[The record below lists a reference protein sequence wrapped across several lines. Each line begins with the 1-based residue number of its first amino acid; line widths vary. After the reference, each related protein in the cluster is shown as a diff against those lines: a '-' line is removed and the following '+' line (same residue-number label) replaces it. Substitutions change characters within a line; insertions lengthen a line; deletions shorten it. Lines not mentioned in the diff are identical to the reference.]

1 MIADAL
7 RAEIDRYAAR
17 MRRSNPLFYKAEDG
31 TLTPACMTRY
41 LTNVHF
47 LICHTPVYL
56 VRARDRAQQLGD
68 GPLAQHY
75 EQKRCEEQGHDAW
88 ADRDIERMSVALPAP
103 ARRDVLPSIRDLVAF
118 LAATIDEDPALY
130 LSYILFAE
138 YLIVLLGP
146 EWLRMLEER
155 CGIPRSSMTVI
166 GNHIELDREHVEEAL
181 DQIDDLVGHPRKLQR
196 MREILLETLVLF
208 DRFCA
213 EVTDETAYRGR
224 TSPDAAL
231 QISAA

>member
-41 LTNVHF
+41 LANVRF
-47 LICHTPVYL
+47 LICHTPIYL
-56 VRARDRAQQLGD
+56 ERARDRAQRAGD

-75 EQKRCEEQGHDAW
+75 EEKRGEEQGHDAW
-88 ADRDIERMSVALPAP
+88 ADRDLERMSAASPAP

-118 LAATIDEDPALY
+118 LAMTIDEDPALY

-146 EWLRMLEER
+146 EWLRLLEER

-166 GNHIELDREHVEEAL
+166 GNHIELDREHVEAAL
-181 DQIDDLVGHPRKLQR
+181 DRIDALVGNPRKLPR
-196 MREILLETLVLF
+196 MREVLLDVLAYF
-208 DRFCA
+208 DRFCV
-213 EVTDETAYRGR
+213 EVTEEKVHAAW
-224 TSPDAAL
+224 TSPDVARHV
-231 QISAA
+231 SAA